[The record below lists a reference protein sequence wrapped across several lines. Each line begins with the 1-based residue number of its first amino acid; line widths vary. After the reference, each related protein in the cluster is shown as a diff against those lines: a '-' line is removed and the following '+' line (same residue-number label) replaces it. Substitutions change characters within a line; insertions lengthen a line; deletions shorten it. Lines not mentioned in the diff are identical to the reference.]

1 MSGWPQLFGKIFGLA
16 FAIYIT
22 LAVTHWFRPHVEA
35 GDIGIIALTF
45 GAVIVL
51 NYVLAEREE
60 RQEFRVYSRRVA
72 LGAGLVLQGFARRMR
87 AYWRPE

>member
-22 LAVTHWFRPHVEA
+22 LAVAHWFRPHVVA
-35 GDIGIIALTF
+35 GEWGIVALTF
-45 GAVIVL
+45 GAVILL
-51 NYVLAEREE
+51 NYVLADRDE
-60 RQEFRVYSRRVA
+60 RQEFRADSRRLA
-72 LGAGLVLQGFARRMR
+72 LAAVLGLQGFARRMR